1 MAQRVEHPHQGKLY
15 FAISETIPEGIHPLD
30 RAFIL
35 KILNERPD
43 LKWTVTQTPEEADW
57 HITIET
63 QFYIDQRVP
72 DESIGESYTYVH
84 QYPFLTRLSFEH
96 WNRRPA
102 PKEAFDDLYAYRR
115 YILIKQLTK
124 LERKPFL
131 VEPNGADVLDVFA
144 GDEQ

>member
-1 MAQRVEHPHQGKLY
+1 MIEHPHKGKLY
-15 FAISETIPEGIHPLD
+15 FAISETIPDGIDPVD

-72 DESIGESYTYVH
+72 DEFIGESYTYVH
-84 QYPFLTRLSFEH
+84 QVPFLTRLSYDH

-131 VEPNGADVLDVFA
+131 VERDGAAVLDVFA
-144 GDEQ
+144 TEDG